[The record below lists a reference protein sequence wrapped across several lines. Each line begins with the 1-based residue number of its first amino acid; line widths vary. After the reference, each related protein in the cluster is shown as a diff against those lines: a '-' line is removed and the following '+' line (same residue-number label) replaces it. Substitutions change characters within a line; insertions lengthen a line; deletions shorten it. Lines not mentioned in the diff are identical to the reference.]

1 VQDLLNIQ
9 QAVKAEDD
17 HNERTVTLQ
26 RLLREV
32 CGREG
37 TDVLLVVAVAAVVV
51 VVVAAAA

>member
-1 VQDLLNIQ
+1 MLNIQ

-32 CGREG
+32 CGGEG
-37 TDVLLVVAVAAVVV
+37 TDVLLAVAVAVVVV